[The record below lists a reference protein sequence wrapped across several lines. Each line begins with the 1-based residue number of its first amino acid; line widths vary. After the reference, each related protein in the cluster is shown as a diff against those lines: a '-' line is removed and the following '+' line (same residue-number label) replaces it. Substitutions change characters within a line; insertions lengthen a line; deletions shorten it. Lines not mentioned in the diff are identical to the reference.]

1 MTGLLDSESLPTG
14 MPQLL
19 DTLRWLKIMQLHT
32 TCARSY
38 AGKQTCIPVHATHTH
53 AHSYGA
59 SIFSHAARGAWKRKA
74 ASSEKHFTSLWEWV
88 TGLSYHTLGPCHVHT
103 QTNTHRRNRRIK
115 NKKTPQKLLKS
126 NNKGYLSQNY
136 FSSYLKLAFFFT
148 TILKL

>member
-53 AHSYGA
+53 AHSYGV
-59 SIFSHAARGAWKRKA
+59 SIFSACCPTWMLMQPEEHGKERQRA
-74 ASSEKHFTSLWEWV
+74 V
-88 TGLSYHTLGPCHVHT
+88 
-103 QTNTHRRNRRIK
+103 
-115 NKKTPQKLLKS
+115 KS
-126 NNKGYLSQNY
+126 ISPHCGSG
-136 FSSYLKLAFFFT
+136 
-148 TILKL
+148 